1 MFYRHH
7 MMAKHNNS
15 VAAIEGEP
23 SVILIHSIP
32 CVNGG
37 MATTSMESR
46 RAEGSI
52 PAEEGAVLWLW
63 SKDCSGCNKG
73 ANKIAEASTA
83 NKSELLARSIVVL
96 LALVDRQSS
105 FVEGVLGYE
114 GGLERRS
121 DGELPSA

>member
-73 ANKIAEASTA
+73 ANQIAEASTA
-83 NKSELLARSIVVL
+83 NKSELLAM
-96 LALVDRQSS
+96 VDRRLISFGRSS
-105 FVEGVLGYE
+105 VLGFCRRCA
-114 GGLERRS
+114 GL
-121 DGELPSA
+121 